1 MSVHQ
6 LNLEVT
12 NATSVR
18 NTDGAR
24 RGVFKVSMAMLEP
37 ENIGLI
43 KGLFDGMVVI
53 HTVASPFEDVV
64 TYYATH
70 DEFDPVSAGG
80 RTPEYVVMVD
90 RTEDE
95 TRFFYERVS
104 QESMI

>member
-6 LNLEVT
+6 LNLEVPT
-12 NATSVR
+12 ATSVR
-18 NTDGAR
+18 NTEGAR
-24 RGVFKVSMAMLEP
+24 RGVFKVSMQLLEP
-37 ENIGLI
+37 QNIGLI
-43 KGLFDGMVVI
+43 KGLFDGMVVL

-70 DEFDPVSAGG
+70 DSFDPVSTGD
-80 RTPEYVVMVD
+80 RTPEYVVIVD

-95 TRFFYERVS
+95 PRFFYERVT